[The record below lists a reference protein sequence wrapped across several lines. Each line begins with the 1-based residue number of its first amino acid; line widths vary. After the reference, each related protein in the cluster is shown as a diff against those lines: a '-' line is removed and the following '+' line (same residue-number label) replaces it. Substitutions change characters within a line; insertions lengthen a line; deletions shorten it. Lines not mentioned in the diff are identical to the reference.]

1 MAKADGTSS
10 TPADPIYAAIE
21 RHKNAA
27 RLWAAAVKVRDASF
41 KDAANP
47 VDLDQQHQLDAAVA
61 NARLPL
67 IDAGLDL
74 IETAPT
80 TPPQGLVAALE
91 YARDQLDGGDD
102 AMPQE
107 VAWLDVFVDTLANAA
122 GDLLRTYPGEE
133 ES

>member
-10 TPADPIYAAIE
+10 IPDDPIHAAIA
-21 RHKNAA
+21 RHRDAA
-27 RLWAAAVKVRDASF
+27 RLWAAAVAVRDASF

-47 VDLDQQHQLDAAVA
+47 VDLDQQRQLDAAVA

-80 TPPQGLVAALE
+80 TPQGLVAALE

-122 GDLLRTYPGEE
+122 GDLLAKYPEE